1 VIIVVVE
8 HKQSKPQFWIICLL
22 LVSIPSYSTNE
33 LLLIPPFGCRRAEKV
48 ADFTKRDVYFA
59 ITGCSSRRPRRRGR
73 RLAQKHFATFSR
85 VLHPMN
91 KTMPTEISL
100 EALIA
105 GDRAEFARLVDTYSS
120 PIYRLGLRM
129 LGNSQDAEDVL
140 QNTFLNALTHI
151 QNFEGRSSL
160 ATWLYRIAS
169 NEALMLIRKKK
180 PEVNLEDVKGGEED
194 EDLRP
199 TQFVDWSALP
209 EDELLSG
216 EGKKALDE
224 AIHTLPESLRIVF
237 LLRDVEGL
245 SIKETAEA
253 LNLTETNVK
262 TRLLR
267 ARMALREGLSTYYGE
282 RLPARSEK

>member
-1 VIIVVVE
+1 M
-8 HKQSKPQFWIICLL
+8 
-22 LVSIPSYSTNE
+22 SI
-33 LLLIPPFGCRRAEKV
+33 
-48 ADFTKRDVYFA
+48 
-59 ITGCSSRRPRRRGR
+59 
-73 RLAQKHFATFSR
+73 
-85 VLHPMN
+85 
-91 KTMPTEISL
+91 EISL

-105 GDRAEFARLVDTYSS
+105 GDRAEFARLVDAYSS

-140 QNTFLNALTHI
+140 QNTFINALTHLSS
-151 QNFEGRSSL
+151 FEGRSSL
-160 ATWLYRIAS
+160 STWRYRIAA

-180 PEVNLEDVKGGEED
+180 PEINLDDAESDD
-194 EDLRP
+194 HNEDLKP
-199 TQFVDWSALP
+199 TQIVDWSARP

-216 EGKKALDE
+216 EGKKVLDA
-224 AIHTLPESLRIVF
+224 AIQTLPESMRLVF

-267 ARMALREGLSTYYGE
+267 ARMFLREKLSTYYGE
-282 RLPARSEK
+282 RLIEE